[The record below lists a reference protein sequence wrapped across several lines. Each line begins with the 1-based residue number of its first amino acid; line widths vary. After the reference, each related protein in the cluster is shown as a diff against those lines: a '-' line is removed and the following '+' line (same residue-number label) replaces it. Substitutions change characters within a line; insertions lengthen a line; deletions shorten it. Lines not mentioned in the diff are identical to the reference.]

1 MNYSKMEE
9 QYGIGVYPSREI
21 TLVSGSDA
29 TVWDDRGQEYID
41 CTAGIGVASVG
52 HCNLDVVDAI
62 QRQAARMITCA
73 GIFANDVRAR
83 CMETLAS
90 ISPPGLNRVFLC
102 NSGAESIEAAI
113 KLARQSTE
121 RHKIASA
128 YRGFHGRTFGAL
140 SATHQKSYQEP
151 FQPLVPGFEGFSFNS
166 IESLDK
172 VLDDSTAALI
182 LELVQGEGGVRPA
195 RQEFAS
201 AAAEMCRERGVLL
214 VIDEIQTGFCRTG
227 TMFASEQY
235 DVVPDILCL
244 AKAMAGGFPMGATIV
259 NEKIQSKIGSHGST
273 FGGNPMACAASVA
286 TIEYIQREELA
297 TRAAELG
304 NAFAEQLRRRDVPLI
319 RDIRQLG
326 LMIGIE
332 LRVRSTP
339 YLKQLQERQILAL
352 PAGST
357 VIRLLPPLVI
367 TQSQMSQVLNEL
379 VSILTAEG
387 Q

>member
-1 MNYSKMEE
+1 MKYPQMEE
-9 QYGIGVYPSREI
+9 QYGIGIYPSRDI

-29 TVWDDRGQEYID
+29 IVWDDEGREYID

-52 HCNLDVVDAI
+52 HCNSEVVKAI

-73 GIFANDVRAR
+73 GIFANDVRAQ

-90 ISPPGLNRVFLC
+90 VAPPGLNRVFLC

-113 KLARQSTE
+113 KLARQSTG
-121 RHKIASA
+121 RHEIASA
-128 YRGFHGRTFGAL
+128 YLGFHGRTFGAL
-140 SATHQKSYQEP
+140 SATHRKSYQEP
-151 FQPLVPGFEGFSFNS
+151 FQPLVPGFKGFSFNK
-166 IESLDK
+166 IKSLDK
-172 VLDDSTAALI
+172 VLDDDTAALI

-195 RQEFAS
+195 RQEFVS
-201 AAAEMCRERGVLL
+201 EAAKMCHERGVLL

-227 TMFASEQY
+227 TMFACEQY
-235 DVVPDILCL
+235 GVAPDILCL
-244 AKAMAGGFPMGATIV
+244 AKAMAGGFPMGATVV
-259 NEKIQSKIGSHGST
+259 NEKIRSKIGSHGST
-273 FGGNPMACAASVA
+273 FGGNPLACAASVA
-286 TIEYIQREELA
+286 TIEYMQREKLA
-297 TRAAELG
+297 KRAAELG
-304 NAFAEQLRRRDVPLI
+304 SSFVQQLKQYEIPLI

-339 YLKQLQERQILAL
+339 YLKQLQERRILAL

-367 TQSQMSQVLNEL
+367 AEHQMDQVLNEL
-379 VSILTAEG
+379 VSILTAKD
-387 Q
+387 